1 MPTWPLDEC
10 ADRSEAGR
18 KAQLLARA
26 RALGLPVQPGLV
38 IPPEADVPPGPE
50 DNGDGD
56 GGAEAFQQALRGLG
70 PGPFVVRSSATEE
83 DLPSRSAAGLFLTLT
98 RVLPEDVAA
107 AVAEVRRS
115 GQDEAVRAYLG
126 RPAKVAVLVQP
137 QVQAERLGVL
147 RFLPGAPV
155 LCEERP
161 PGEPEWG
168 SVTVRVLD
176 EGPTDRLL
184 AQGAAALAGL
194 LAAPR
199 SQESPG
205 SAAAP
210 ALVEYALLADGGVCF
225 LQVRPGPP
233 DPTPRD
239 EAAAWPAPDPQRTY
253 LLDHEHNPDPLSAA
267 QISLVQLAD
276 ELGFRQAVRHGYLYY
291 RAEAPVSTASVPP
304 SSSSSIPPGPPGP
317 PAGISPS
324 ICSWPVLGPGE
335 LRRRFEEEVV
345 PACEAELAPL
355 EASLDRVPLPAAIA
369 AYFAVYRRYMGQ
381 VAPAIRLA
389 RARLDALLW
398 DGLGERLHAHA
409 DLLAGPAHLTAS
421 RTGQLHTIGGA
432 AQDEAAAH
440 LAAYQR
446 RFGAYAPCWDVSA
459 PCDDER
465 PERVRALALAA
476 ARGPDPAA
484 AGRQAESRAR
494 AAAQSVRERLPWRL
508 RDRFDAHLALARE
521 ALGVAEDDD
530 ALFFRAQRVVRRA
543 LLLRGV
549 DLLSRGLLDEVDE
562 VFELGLA
569 QVLGPD
575 QDLREEARRNRR
587 LRKESARLLP
597 PARFV
602 AGRPVWDLPGGP
614 LLRGHPVPGPGAGR
628 IRGRAVVLR
637 SLAASALLERA
648 ERAERT
654 SGAILVLPALL
665 PSWAPLLCRAA
676 ALVTDSG
683 GPLCHG
689 ATLAREA
696 GVPAVVGT
704 RAATRTI
711 RDGDLVIVD
720 AVRGL
725 VIQGAPGQEQMG
737 NAPGTVKGL

>member
-1 MPTWPLDEC
+1 MWPLHAC
-10 ADRSEAGR
+10 ADRREAGR

-38 IPPEADVPPGPE
+38 IPADDPLPQ
-50 DNGDGD
+50 GDD
-56 GGAEAFQQALRGLG
+56 PALLQALQALG
-70 PGPFVVRSSATEE
+70 PGPFVVRSSSAEE
-83 DLPSRSAAGLFLTLT
+83 DLPGRSAAGLFLTLT

-126 RPAKVAVLVQP
+126 RPAQVPVLIQP

-147 RFLPGAPV
+147 RFQAGEPV

-168 SVTVRVLD
+168 SVAVRVL
-176 EGPTDRLL
+176 EESPTDRLL

-194 LAAPR
+194 LAQDGA
-199 SQESPG
+199 
-205 SAAAP
+205 
-210 ALVEYALLADGGVCF
+210 ALVEYALLPDGEVTF

-233 DPTPRD
+233 DPAPRD
-239 EAAAWPAPDPQRTY
+239 EAAAWPAPDPQQTY

-267 QISLVQLAD
+267 QISLVELAD
-276 ELGFRQAVRHGYLYY
+276 EMGFRQAVRHGYLYY
-291 RAEAPVSTASVPP
+291 RAEVAPSSRTSVPP
-304 SSSSSIPPGPPGP
+304 SSSSVPP
-317 PAGISPS
+317 
-324 ICSWPVLGPGE
+324 WPVLLPGE

-345 PACEAELAPL
+345 PACEAELLPL
-355 EASLDRVPLPAAIA
+355 EASLDQVPLPVAIA

-381 VAPAIRLA
+381 VAPAIRGA

-398 DGLGERLHAHA
+398 EGLGERLHAHA
-409 DLLAGPAHLTAS
+409 DLLDGPGHLTAS
-421 RTGQLHTIGGA
+421 RTGLLYAIGKA
-432 AQDEAAAH
+432 AEDEAAAH

-465 PERVRALALAA
+465 PQRVRALALAV
-476 ARGPDPAA
+476 ARGPDPAE
-484 AGRQAESRAR
+484 AGRQAEARAKQAAQAVRAR
-494 AAAQSVRERLPWRL
+494 LPLRLH
-508 RDRFDAHLALARE
+508 DRFDAHLALARE

-543 LLLRGV
+543 LLARGAALV
-549 DLLSRGLLDEVDE
+549 ASGLLDEADE
-562 VFELGLA
+562 VFELPLA
-569 QVLGPD
+569 QALGPD
-575 QDLREEARRNRR
+575 EDLRREARMSRQRR
-587 LRKESARLLP
+587 IESARLLP

-602 AGRPVWDLPGGP
+602 SGRPVWDLPGGP

-628 IRGRAVVLR
+628 IRGRAMVLR
-637 SLAASALLERA
+637 SLGAPALLDRA
-648 ERAERT
+648 ERAEL
-654 SGAILVLPALL
+654 GAILVLPALL
-665 PSWAPLLCRAA
+665 PSWAPLLSRAG

-711 RDGDLVIVD
+711 REGDMVIVD

-725 VIQGAPGQEQMG
+725 VYKSGDEQTG
-737 NAPGTVKGL
+737 SAPGTVKGR